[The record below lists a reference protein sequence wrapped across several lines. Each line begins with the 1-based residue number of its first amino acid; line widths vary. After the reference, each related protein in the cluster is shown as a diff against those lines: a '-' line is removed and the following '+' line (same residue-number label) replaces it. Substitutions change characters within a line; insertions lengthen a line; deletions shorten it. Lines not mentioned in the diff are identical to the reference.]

1 MFWSVHD
8 HPDGR
13 NRALARAHGAQERG
27 RRFHVDRDC
36 AGREQIGPFLT
47 TDDVIGAGEGSGVDG
62 AARNGPRELFD
73 E

>member
-13 NRALARAHGAQERG
+13 NRALARAHGAQERDRG
-27 RRFHVDRDC
+27 LHVDRDC

-47 TDDVIGAGEGSGVDG
+47 SDDMIRAGERSGVDG
-62 AARNGPRELFD
+62 AARDGPHEFFD

>member
-8 HPDGR
+8 HPDGG
-13 NRALARAHGAQERG
+13 NRTGAGVQRRAERRG
-27 RRFHVDRDC
+27 GLHVDRDC

-47 TDDVIGAGEGSGVDG
+47 SDDMIGAGERSGVDG
-62 AARNGPRELFD
+62 AARYGPHEFLD

>member
-13 NRALARAHGAQERG
+13 NRALARAYGAQKRG
-27 RRFHVDRDC
+27 RRLHVDRDR
-36 AGREQIGPFLT
+36 AGREQIRPFLT
-47 TDDVIGAGEGSGVDG
+47 SDDVIRAGERSGVDG
-62 AARNGPRELFD
+62 AAGDGTHQLFD